1 MSFSCP
7 GSNVNPVAIRRL
19 RVVKGFDPNPVPII
33 YGLSTYSSKVGKFTQ
48 VFINGENLFPF
59 GSTTVTFGPIQ
70 NIELNYLSSMN
81 ASFFLPISNGTAL
94 PVGTYELYLVT
105 VNARTQ
111 IFPTSLVS
119 NKVKYT
125 LLN

>member
-7 GSNVNPVAIRRL
+7 GSNVNPIAIRRL

-33 YGLSTYSSKVGKFTQ
+33 LNLSTYSSKVGKFTQ
-48 VFINGENLFPF
+48 VFINGKNLFPF
-59 GSTTVTFGPIQ
+59 GSTTLTFGPIK

-81 ASFFLPISNGTAL
+81 ASFFLPISDRITL
-94 PVGTYELYLVT
+94 PVGTYEVYLVT
-105 VNARTQ
+105 INNRTQ

-125 LLN
+125 LVN